1 MDKHEKLEQE
11 MAHLLTEGKMKS
23 EDPNTAAVKR
33 LPARYE
39 VRIQTMT
46 DPIAEETKIYR
57 SMAEEIDD
65 RYDKYANKT
74 TLVKRG
80 ETMKEKKKQPDLIES
95 LDKNYER
102 PADREQ
108 ERDTGRVEGL
118 NVYEQAYREEKE

>member
-1 MDKHEKLEQE
+1 MDKREKLEQE
-11 MAHLLTEGKMKS
+11 MAHLLTEGKVKS

-65 RYDKYANKT
+65 RYDKYANET
-74 TLVKRG
+74 TLMKRG
-80 ETMKEKKKQPDLIES
+80 ETMKEKKKQTDLIES
-95 LDKNYER
+95 LDKNHER
-102 PADREQ
+102 PADH
-108 ERDTGRVEGL
+108 DTGRVEGL